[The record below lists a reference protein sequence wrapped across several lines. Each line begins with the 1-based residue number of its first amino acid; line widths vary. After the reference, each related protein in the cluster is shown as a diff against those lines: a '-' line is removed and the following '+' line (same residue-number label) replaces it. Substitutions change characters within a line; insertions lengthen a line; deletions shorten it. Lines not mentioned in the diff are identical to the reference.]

1 MPVAVCIQYQT
12 PNDGQNNCPKDVE
25 FYSKY
30 KFEELVHLIGLIIIT
45 MLYRV
50 RNLVLRVI
58 NIYFELAINVIS
70 NVK

>member
-1 MPVAVCIQYQT
+1 M
-12 PNDGQNNCPKDVE
+12 
-25 FYSKY
+25 
-30 KFEELVHLIGLIIIT
+30 HLIGLIIIT